1 MRKLRCRAEIDRQVL
16 GAVPAP
22 LATAAFSLLL
32 DIRLLLLDVASVHV
46 AVDLISATRTCV
58 TYFLRQYKLSLFVT
72 PFQLYPNAS
81 SAPKG
86 QDVKRCQG
94 RGAKEE
100 EEEEREDAEA
110 DVEEEEE
117 GEAWWWW

>member
-58 TYFLRQYKLSLFVT
+58 TFFLRQYKLTPFVT
-72 PFQLYPNAS
+72 PFQLFPNTACV
-81 SAPKG
+81 PTG
-86 QDVKRCQG
+86 QDVKRCQE
-94 RGAKEE
+94 KK
-100 EEEEREDAEA
+100 
-110 DVEEEEE
+110 
-117 GEAWWWW
+117 